1 MKYKFTKN
9 GWITEKGKFIP
20 CKWAQHYYTL
30 SHLSRT
36 VGLDELKAELLW
48 LKISDNAIIFFF
60 IEVILYIIFSFIRF
74 HTRIDQKL
82 FLFH

>member
-60 IEVILYIIFSFIRF
+60 IRF